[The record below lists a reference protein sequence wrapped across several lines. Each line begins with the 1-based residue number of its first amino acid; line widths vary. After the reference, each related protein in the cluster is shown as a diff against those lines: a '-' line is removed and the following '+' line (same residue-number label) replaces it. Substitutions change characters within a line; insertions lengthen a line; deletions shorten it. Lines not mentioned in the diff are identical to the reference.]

1 MAASS
6 PPNQQMTSTLQSW
19 RDRAIERSRVLT
31 DAFEVALTW
40 AGGLADWILF
50 LCLVSNIVEV
60 LAHLAG
66 TPFSNI
72 VMGTQ
77 SVLLDI
83 GGFALLTLAV
93 HAHQREARRT
103 RNSAA
108 TVGTLLMLVTLA
120 TVVLIT
126 VGNLWPKAADQV
138 QNINQ
143 ALILARIG
151 MTIVYEATIHLL
163 RHAEQHEQRVQQAQV
178 HQSFSEQIQALEHSV
193 SEQVQALA
201 RTFTERLQ
209 SSENRVSEQVQG
221 LHQAVSETAQ
231 VGERLA
237 ALAATVAG
245 LEAAW
250 KQAIEPMQA
259 AATGAAETRN
269 GRPAPLSLL
278 KSLHS
283 SERSVPHQ
291 HRAAVNTSERSVR
304 NTSERSARQAGVNTG
319 SEKTA
324 FIQSAITEHPDW
336 KNAEIIR
343 AAAAQ
348 GLTISPAHVSQVRA
362 SRKQPA

>member
-1 MAASS
+1 MAAIIS
-6 PPNQQMTSTLQSW
+6 NQSW
-19 RDRAIERSRVLT
+19 RDRSIERSRVLT
-31 DAFEVALTW
+31 DGFEVALTW

-77 SVLLDI
+77 SILLDI
-83 GGFALLTLAV
+83 GGFALLTMAV
-93 HAHQREARRT
+93 HAHQRGERHT

-108 TVGTLLMLVTLA
+108 FVGGLLMAVTLA

-151 MTIVYEATIHLL
+151 MTIVYECTIHLL
-163 RHAEQHEQRVQQAQV
+163 RHAEQHEQRAAAAQV
-178 HQSFSEQIQALEHSV
+178 HQTFSEQVQALERSF

-201 RTFTERLQ
+201 RTFSESVQ
-209 SSENRVSEQVQG
+209 SSERRVSEQVQG
-221 LHQAVSETAQ
+221 LNESFSETAQ
-231 VGERLA
+231 IGERLA

-245 LEAAW
+245 LETAW
-250 KQAIEPMQA
+250 KHAIEPMQA
-259 AATGAAETRN
+259 VAAGASETDTETGN
-269 GRPAPLSLL
+269 GWPAPLSLV
-278 KSLHS
+278 KSLRS
-283 SERSVPHQ
+283 SERSVSR
-291 HRAAVNTSERSVR
+291 HRSTGVKRTERSV
-304 NTSERSARQAGVNTG
+304 TSAVNTG

-362 SRKQPA
+362 NRKQPA

>member
-1 MAASS
+1 MAAI
-6 PPNQQMTSTLQSW
+6 TQSW
-19 RDRAIERSRVLT
+19 RDRSIERSRVLT
-31 DAFEVALTW
+31 DGFEVALTW

-77 SVLLDI
+77 SILLDI
-83 GGFALLTLAV
+83 GGFALLTMAV
-93 HAHQREARRT
+93 HAHQRGERHT

-108 TVGTLLMLVTLA
+108 FIGGLLMAVTLA

-151 MTIVYEATIHLL
+151 MTIVYECTIHLL
-163 RHAEQHEQRVQQAQV
+163 RHAATHSSHVQQAQV
-178 HQSFSEQIQALEHSV
+178 HQTFSEQVQALEHSV
-193 SEQVQALA
+193 NEQVQALA
-201 RTFTERLQ
+201 RTFSERIQ
-209 SSENRVSEQVQG
+209 SSENRMSEQVQG

-231 VGERLA
+231 VGERLVV
-237 ALAATVAG
+237 LAATVAG

-250 KQAIEPMQA
+250 KQVIGPMQA
-259 AATGAAETRN
+259 AAETNAETGN
-269 GRPAPLSLL
+269 GRPASLSLV

-283 SERSVPHQ
+283 SERSAPHQ
-291 HRAAVNTSERSVR
+291 HRAAVNTSERPVK
-304 NTSERSARQAGVNTG
+304 AAVNTG

-324 FIQSAITEHPDW
+324 FIQSAIAEHPDW

-348 GLTISPAHVSQVRA
+348 GLTISPAHVSQV
-362 SRKQPA
+362 